1 MYCEYCRGQ
10 GWLLNKRDEKGDPTM
25 CPECGGQ
32 GRKMTKVDDP
42 LKEEYL
48 NGVPEWQL
56 REDTAT
62 YVNQIRD
69 RIKQYIMLNKSNNG
83 ADQREAIRAMNDVCD
98 EMELK
103 LYDVLED
110 SLFSFVRRV

>member
-1 MYCEYCRGQ
+1 M
-10 GWLLNKRDEKGDPTM
+10 KVKVGDL
-25 CPECGGQ
+25 
-32 GRKMTKVDDP
+32 RH
-42 LKEEYL
+42 LIKEEYL

-110 SLFSFVRRV
+110 SLFNFVRRV